1 MIRGETT
8 FICTQC
14 KNKFTAMDIEYHC
27 MALSC
32 PMPCPH
38 CGSIRTLPLHKLQ
51 EWTSPLEKNI
61 GEIIET
67 NDEKNVRFYPF
78 TKGYGEKWKEKKVKN
93 DNNSTADFCHTAIN
107 A

>member
-14 KNKFTAMDIEYHC
+14 KNKFTDMDIEYHC
-27 MALSC
+27 KTFSC

-38 CGSIRTLPLHKLQ
+38 CGSIRTLPLHELQ

-67 NDEKNVRFYPF
+67 NDEKM
-78 TKGYGEKWKEKKVKN
+78 
-93 DNNSTADFCHTAIN
+93 SDFIHLQKDMERSGKRKR
-107 A
+107 

>member
-32 PMPCPH
+32 PMPCP
-38 CGSIRTLPLHKLQ
+38 TLRKY
-51 EWTSPLEKNI
+51 K
-61 GEIIET
+61 
-67 NDEKNVRFYPF
+67 
-78 TKGYGEKWKEKKVKN
+78 
-93 DNNSTADFCHTAIN
+93 DFAI

>member
-14 KNKFTAMDIEYHC
+14 KNKFTDMDIEYHC
-27 MALSC
+27 MAFSC

-67 NDEKNVRFYPF
+67 DDEKM
-78 TKGYGEKWKEKKVKN
+78 
-93 DNNSTADFCHTAIN
+93 SDFIHLQKDMERSGKRKR
-107 A
+107 

>member
-14 KNKFTAMDIEYHC
+14 KNKFTDMDIEYHC
-27 MALSC
+27 KAFSC

-38 CGSIRTLPLHKLQ
+38 CGSIRTLPLHELQ

-67 NDEKNVRFYPF
+67 NDEKKCPILSIYKRIWREVERE
-78 TKGYGEKWKEKKVKN
+78 KGKER
-93 DNNSTADFCHTAIN
+93 
-107 A
+107 

>member
-27 MALSC
+27 MAFSC

-38 CGSIRTLPLHKLQ
+38 CGSIRTLPLHELQ

-67 NDEKNVRFYPF
+67 DDEKM
-78 TKGYGEKWKEKKVKN
+78 
-93 DNNSTADFCHTAIN
+93 SDFIHLQKDMERSGKRKR
-107 A
+107 

>member
-67 NDEKNVRFYPF
+67 DDEKM
-78 TKGYGEKWKEKKVKN
+78 
-93 DNNSTADFCHTAIN
+93 SDFIHLQKDMERSGKRKR
-107 A
+107 